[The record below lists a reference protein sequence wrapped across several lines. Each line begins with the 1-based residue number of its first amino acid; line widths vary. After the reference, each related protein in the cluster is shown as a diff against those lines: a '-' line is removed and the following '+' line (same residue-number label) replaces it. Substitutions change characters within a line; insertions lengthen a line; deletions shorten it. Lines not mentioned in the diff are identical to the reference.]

1 METHLPKDELIA
13 DPKSREITPEEEEYE
28 PYFPPDEFQLPA
40 GFNWNLTQ
48 DQIAS
53 RLAEKMVF
61 APWHIWPRALYV
73 DPLFPRLNDAE
84 REYAQLTLNAITAK
98 QKEYEAKGWS
108 IYRFD
113 TGFETQEWKQP
124 ELGNIKTP
132 NPAVYD
138 VPNLDDLYPEDVPP
152 EWR

>member
-1 METHLPKDELIA
+1 MESHLPKDELIA
-13 DPKSREITPEEEEYE
+13 DPQSREITPEEDEYE
-28 PYFPPDEFQLPA
+28 PYFPSDEFHLPA
-40 GFNWNLTQ
+40 GLDWSLTQ

-53 RLAEKMVF
+53 RLAEKM
-61 APWHIWPRALYV
+61 
-73 DPLFPRLNDAE
+73 PRLNDAE
-84 REYAQLTLNAITAK
+84 RKYAQLTLDAITTK
-98 QKEYEAKGWS
+98 QKEYQAKGWS

-124 ELGNIKTP
+124 ELGNITTP

-138 VPNLDDLYPEDVPP
+138 VPNLDDLYPKDVPP